1 MKTKEE
7 MRQLVNNYYL
17 SMPVIADEALDEF
30 VNELIEYFNSDED
43 GE

>member
-7 MRQLVNNYYL
+7 MRMVVDKYYL
-17 SMPVIADEALDEF
+17 SLPLVADEALDEF
-30 VNELIEYFNSDED
+30 VNELIMYFHGD